1 MNINLGVNSIKINIY
16 DKIHF
21 ATLETKN
28 ILEIEIN
35 SINLKNSKL
44 SGIYSI
50 RFINTILK

>member
-28 ILEIEIN
+28 NIWDFNIDKID
-35 SINLKNSKL
+35 S
-44 SGIYSI
+44 
-50 RFINTILK
+50 